1 MNPRNALA
9 FALACTFVPATVPAA
24 KLCQESKIRPTTPTE
39 QFIIDADKGTVLD
52 TKTVLMWKRCVE
64 GRSGV
69 DCMTGNEQ
77 YLAWGEA
84 LRQAADSTHAGY
96 KDWRVPSVKELKS
109 LVEAACFQASINED
123 VFPETPAD
131 WTWSSTPS
139 PSSTAGALPAWF
151 VSFYYGRSEFIDDD
165 FGGHNGKLVVR
176 LVRDGQ

>member
-9 FALACTFVPATVPAA
+9 FALAFTFVPATVPAA
-24 KLCQESKIRPTTPTE
+24 KLCQEGKIRPTTPTE

-52 TKTVLMWKRCVE
+52 TKTGLMWKLCVE
-64 GRSGV
+64 GRSGA
-69 DCMTGNEQ
+69 DCMTGSEQ

-84 LRQAADSTHAGY
+84 LRQAAASTHAGY

-139 PSSTAGALPAWF
+139 PTSAAGALPAWF
-151 VSFYYGRSEFIDDD
+151 VSFYYGRSYFIDDG
-165 FGGHNGKLVVR
+165 FGPDNGMLVVR
-176 LVRDGQ
+176 LVRGGQ